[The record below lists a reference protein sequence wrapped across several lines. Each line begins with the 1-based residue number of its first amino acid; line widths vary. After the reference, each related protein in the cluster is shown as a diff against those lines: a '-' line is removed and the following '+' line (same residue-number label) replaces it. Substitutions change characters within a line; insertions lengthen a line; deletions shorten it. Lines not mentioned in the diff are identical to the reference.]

1 MTVDLVPPF
10 VRREDFI
17 EQKGSEYCQSIF
29 LTVQKFE
36 VKQFME
42 TIKSLG
48 GFYIY
53 PTDQTGNIRCETA
66 RFRCLHLLRLQT
78 KAVPESARDG
88 LRLVPADSGRP
99 SADAA
104 RAAVAI
110 QTDLP
115 DTGGTRRQLRPIRR
129 LVLQGLD
136 TARGGRADGAETAD
150 ADPEVR
156 SVECTS

>member
-66 RFRCLHLLRLQT
+66 RVRCLNLHAFANEGGAREREGWAAVSASRFG
-78 KAVPESARDG
+78 KAV
-88 LRLVPADSGRP
+88 
-99 SADAA
+99 
-104 RAAVAI
+104 
-110 QTDLP
+110 
-115 DTGGTRRQLRPIRR
+115 
-129 LVLQGLD
+129 
-136 TARGGRADGAETAD
+136 
-150 ADPEVR
+150 
-156 SVECTS
+156 C